1 MLTRDDA
8 LSLILQKTEDTMK
21 KFGFSVVT
29 PAGAQKGDL
38 PVFEDGEHTYMDFT
52 GEKGKLRI
60 EIFGAQALLFA
71 GDAKAGD
78 AADEDL
84 TKISTS
90 YFDLENFDE
99 RDIRSRCNEFNE

>member
-1 MLTRDDA
+1 MLDKAGHTMLTRDDA

-52 GEKGKLRI
+52 GEKANCALRFSARRRFVCGRRQSGRRGRRRPYQNLHKL
-60 EIFGAQALLFA
+60 F
-71 GDAKAGD
+71 
-78 AADEDL
+78 
-84 TKISTS
+84 
-90 YFDLENFDE
+90 
-99 RDIRSRCNEFNE
+99 